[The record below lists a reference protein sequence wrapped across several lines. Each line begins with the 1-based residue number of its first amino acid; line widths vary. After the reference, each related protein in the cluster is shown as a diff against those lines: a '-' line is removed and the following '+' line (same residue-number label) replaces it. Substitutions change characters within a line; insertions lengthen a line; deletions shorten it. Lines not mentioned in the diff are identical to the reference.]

1 LKLWLLTVG
10 KPGRLLLPA
19 IEEYEKRAARYWSF
33 EAIEVKE
40 ERTTKGASNE
50 HVRDREAERL
60 LKRIPDGSRVIA
72 LTRTGGDA
80 FSSERFARHL
90 SELAAHGANGVVFLI
105 GGAFGLGKEA
115 LVRADRRLRLS
126 TFTLSHDLA
135 RLVLAEQLYRA
146 GTILRGE
153 PYHKGVRDA

>member
-1 LKLWLLTVG
+1 LKLLLLTVG

-19 IEEYEKRAARYWSF
+19 IDEYEKRAARYWSF
-33 EAIEVKE
+33 EVIEVKE
-40 ERTTKGASNE
+40 ERATKSASDE
-50 HVRDREAERL
+50 YIRSREAERL
-60 LKRIPDGSRVIA
+60 LKRIPVGSRVIA

-90 SELAAHGANGVVFLI
+90 SEFAAHGADGVAFLI
-105 GGAFGLGKEA
+105 GGAFGLGEEA
-115 LVRADRRLRLS
+115 LVRADRRLKLS
-126 TFTLSHDLA
+126 TFTLSHDIA

-153 PYHKGVRDA
+153 PYHKGARDE